1 MKTKI
6 LLTIL
11 AIVTVVLIVGC
22 KKDDFIEIKGLCPT
36 VESANPAN
44 GASGIPINQG
54 ISVNFNQNMNPAS
67 FIQTSCNM
75 EASFTLQGS
84 ALVVGTIS
92 YNGTTAT
99 FTPSSNLLPGTTYM
113 ATITG
118 RVKNLEG
125 IPLSKNY
132 VWSFTTVDDAGGN
145 VILSNNIPVIKVK
158 I

>member
-75 EASFTLQGS
+75 QAAFTLQGS
-84 ALVVGTIS
+84 ALVAGTVT

-99 FTPSSNLLPGTTYM
+99 FTPSSNLLPSTTYT

-118 RVKNLEG
+118 RVNNLKG
-125 IPLSKNY
+125 IPLANNY
-132 VWSFTTVDDAGGN
+132 VWSFTTVEDAGGN
-145 VILSNNIPVIKVK
+145 VILSENTLAKK
-158 I
+158 

>member
-11 AIVTVVLIVGC
+11 AIVTVILIVGC
-22 KKDDFIEIKGLCPT
+22 KKDDFIEIKGLCPA

-44 GASGIPINQG
+44 GVSGIPVNQG

-75 EASFTLQGS
+75 EASFTLQGDT
-84 ALVVGTIS
+84 LVAGTVS

-99 FTPSSNLLPGTTYM
+99 FTPSVNLLPGTTYT

-125 IPLSKNY
+125 IPLAKNY
-132 VWSFTTVDDAGGN
+132 VWSFTTAEDAGGN
-145 VILSNNIPVIKVK
+145 VILSEDVDAKKTK